1 MEKKVLKV
9 VKFINENFLYDFQK
23 ILFIKG
29 FICAH
34 IRNYFRQPLLKEL
47 RFITHYII
55 FYRGGVHRLVSI
67 SQDTV
72 VNKGHHW

>member
-29 FICAH
+29 FICAY